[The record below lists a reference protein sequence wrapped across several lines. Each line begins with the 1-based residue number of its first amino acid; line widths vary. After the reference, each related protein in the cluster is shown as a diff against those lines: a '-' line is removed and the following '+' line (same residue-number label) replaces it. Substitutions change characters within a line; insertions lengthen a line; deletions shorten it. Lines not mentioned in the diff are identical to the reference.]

1 MQTEHLDIIPS
12 IHLSVMPKEVI
23 DCLQCQLPGKYLD
36 CTLGGAGHSR
46 LILQANPANLVS
58 AGDRDPV
65 AVERSSEVS
74 EQFPNRFFPTKA
86 SFSELGVV
94 FRNEKFDG
102 ILADL
107 GISSDQLLTGRGF
120 SFKDQD
126 SLDMRMDPSAGLTA
140 HDVVNTYSQK
150 ELMNILRVGG
160 VTQSVMQISDAIIKA
175 RPIENAEQLARVI
188 NSAAKYNPKKK
199 INPATLAFQ
208 AIRIEVNDELGEIKR
223 LLEILPQIAT
233 AGCRLVIISFHS
245 IEDQLVAR
253 AMRNWANPP
262 QKPALW
268 GGTGNA
274 EQVKPLGQLVTKKA
288 LTPSEEEIAINPRS
302 RSAKLRNFIFH

>member
-1 MQTEHLDIIPS
+1 MQTEHSDNLPS
-12 IHLSVMPKEVI
+12 VHLSVMPKEVL
-23 DCLQCQLPGKYLD
+23 DCLQAELAGKYLD
-36 CTLGGAGHSR
+36 CTLGGAGHTR
-46 LILQANPANLVS
+46 LILEANYQNIVY
-58 AGDRDPV
+58 AGDRDPL
-65 AVERSSEVS
+65 AIDRASDILA
-74 EQFPNRFFPTKA
+74 QFPNRFHPVKS
-86 SFSELGVV
+86 SFSELPVV
-94 FRNEKFDG
+94 FKTQKFDG

-126 SLDMRMDPSAGLTA
+126 SLDMRMDPTSGQTA
-140 HDVVNTYSQK
+140 HDLVNTYSQK
-150 ELMNILRVGG
+150 ELMTVLRVGG
-160 VTQSVMQISDAIIKA
+160 VTQSVMQIAAAIVKA

-188 NSAAKYNPKKK
+188 NSAAKFNPKKK

-223 LLEILPQIAT
+223 LLEVLPQIAS

-274 EQVKPLGQLVTKKA
+274 QQARPLGQLVTKKA
-288 LTPSEEEIAINPRS
+288 LTPSEDEIAINPRS